1 MSYTLDSCAVVD
13 TTEEQDEALLLLA
26 RLMEGGKE
34 DEETAAD
41 FAKLT
46 KLLTEDL
53 ERTKQGEKSVT
64 TVIDTDCVDTIFC
77 YLDMRQ
83 PDAIRARATLCTAA
97 YLHAAHKEGQQEVK
111 TFFHRR
117 LGRGTYDDYI
127 VAFCAATVIFPVDP
141 ETMSELMHT
150 EGFLPSLAR
159 LMRRKWKSR
168 KVEMACLEMLK
179 AACMQTKCHPAIHK
193 YCLDWME
200 ELIFEDSESRV
211 DTISELKTGL
221 EIEEEGPALM
231 REHSEKARH
240 LAGVVWTMVTVSA
253 HAHPLLFPAKKAPK
267 KAKVRKYV
275 TVKPADEREERQLRL
290 PARYRGWKWMPLPRR
305 LLNLKH

>member
-1 MSYTLDSCAVVD
+1 VVD
-13 TTEEQDEALLLLA
+13 TTEKQDEALLLFA

-34 DEETAAD
+34 DEETSAD
-41 FAKLT
+41 LANLT

-53 ERTKQGEKSVT
+53 EHVKQGEPSIT
-64 TVIDTDCVDTIFC
+64 DVIDNDCVETIFG

-97 YLHAAHKEGQQEVK
+97 YLHAADKEGQSKVNS
-111 TFFHRR
+111 FFQTRM
-117 LGRGTYDDYI
+117 GRGTYDDFI
-127 VAFCAATVIFPVDP
+127 VAFCAATVIFPIDP
-141 ETMSELMHT
+141 DTMSKLIHT
-150 EGFLPSLAR
+150 EGFLPSLAP

-211 DTISELKTGL
+211 ETMSELKTDLG
-221 EIEEEGPALM
+221 IEEGGPALM
-231 REHSEKARH
+231 RSHSEKARN
-240 LAGVVWTMVTVSA
+240 LAGVVWTMVTVSTHLHGA
-253 HAHPLLFPAKKAPK
+253 PPRAEKATE
-267 KAKVRKYV
+267 KAKVRRYV
-275 TVKPADEREERQLRL
+275 NVKSADERDKRL
-290 PARYRGWKWMPLPRR
+290 LKVRARYRGWKWMPFPYR
-305 LLNLKH
+305 LLNWKC